1 MPVGVI
7 EGVRDGVG
15 VRVGVT
21 EGVGVLVG
29 VLVLV
34 GVTEG
39 VREGVGVLV
48 GVLVLVGVTEGVR
61 EGVGVLVGVTDGVRV
76 RVDVTDGVLVL
87 VGVTDGVLVLVGVT
101 DGVRVLVGVMD
112 GVRVP
117 VDVRV
122 GVCVGVRV
130 RVGVWDGVRVPVGVT
145 EGVLVRVGVCDG
157 VPVPVGVLVG
167 VTEGVLVRVDVWE
180 GVLVP
185 VGVTEGVLVRVA
197 VWEGVLVPVGVT
209 EGVLVRVGVWVC
221 VMDGVR
227 VRVGVCDGVRV
238 RVGVCDG
245 VPVPVRVRVGVCV
258 GVRVRVGVADTWS
271 WRAQPSLLHTISD
284 VVRVIGGGPTLP
296 VMPANS
302 NKKSERHRILLV
314 PSRRK
319 GLYPNPISNLNLTDA
334 STQSRR
340 PGYNLTPQRMGI
352 HGLASYLK
360 WKVGGSVRRPVQ
372 WSAPAGSRWAVDCAC
387 LLYKAESAG
396 LSPLTVIASV
406 IVRIRRAGA
415 EPVFF
420 FDGRSAPTEKS
431 AVQEKRRAARTAA
444 RERTAALTEELATS
458 ITLTVAERGEREVEI
473 AALRAAAPSVGR
485 SVTGTIKQFLYSAGV
500 LGVTATGEADDVM
513 AWLVRRGEV
522 SAVVTTDYD
531 MLARGVG
538 RMLVPEN
545 PDATVWSQIDLTDV
559 LGVLRIGYEPF
570 VRACVAMGCDYSP
583 AGWRGTLPAVAL
595 TWARTGENW
604 SGLVR
609 AGETVDEAGLR
620 RAEDMLRGEGVTWES
635 LLDERQREKWAG
647 GVPAKEPDAM
657 EAYFAE
663 YRWPAE
669 WRAWL

>member
-21 EGVGVLVG
+21 
-29 VLVLV
+29 
-34 GVTEG
+34 
-39 VREGVGVLV
+39 EGVGVLV

-185 VGVTEGVLVRVA
+185 VGVTEGVLVRV
-197 VWEGVLVPVGVT
+197 
-209 EGVLVRVGVWVC
+209 GVWVC
-221 VMDGVR
+221 VM
-227 VRVGVCDGVRV
+227 DGVRV